1 MSNCACDD
9 RYCPGWPAVG
19 MRECVECPGCGFTMA
34 AGHAYFD
41 DKYGCTECGHG
52 DEPRGR
58 SQRLDVINQRVRELI
73 VRAVIEGRS
82 GKVIIAGGLWR
93 AACEDI
99 TWDEWPEAIADRLL
113 ASVDKPGESGGANP
127 LP

>member
-9 RYCPGWPAVG
+9 PSCYGWQASGSKP
-19 MRECVECPGCGFTMA
+19 CVDCPGCGFSMSA
-34 AGHAYFD
+34 AHAYAD

-52 DEPRGR
+52 DELRGR
-58 SQRLDVINQRVRELI
+58 SQRQAVIHQRVRALI
-73 VRAVIEGRS
+73 ALAYLYGYDDCAKGASVSGEDADAV
-82 GKVIIAGGLWR
+82 
-93 AACEDI
+93 
-99 TWDEWPEAIADRLL
+99 ADRLL